1 MSDSMEK
8 ITEIQRLIR
17 RLIRRLQ
24 FEINLDHKPDM
35 FVAFNDLENSAEH
48 VKELLMRYKNGS

>member
-17 RLIRRLQ
+17 RLQ
-24 FEINLDHKPDM
+24 FEIDLNHKPDM